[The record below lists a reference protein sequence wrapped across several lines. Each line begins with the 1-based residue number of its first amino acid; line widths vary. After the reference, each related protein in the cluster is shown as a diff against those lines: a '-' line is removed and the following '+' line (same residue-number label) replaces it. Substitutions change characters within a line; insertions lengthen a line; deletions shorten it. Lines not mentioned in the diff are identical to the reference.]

1 MIRAIG
7 YGRTGTKCSKPLPIK
22 NSKKIKLFR
31 LLKSMER
38 YDVVALKQKK
48 IGKDGGG

>member
-7 YGRTGTKCSKPLPIK
+7 YGQTGTKCSKPLPIK

-31 LLKSMER
+31 LLKSMVR
-38 YDVVALKQKK
+38 YDVVALKKI
-48 IGKDGGG
+48 IGKDRGG